1 MSDDPSTRPI
11 LCLWGFMGT
20 GKSTLGR
27 ALSEQVRLPFVDLDA
42 RIEAATGQSIA
53 ALFAV
58 QGEAAFRA
66 REAVELRGLLRR
78 RERGVIALGGGSLLD
93 DAVRAEALA
102 TAYVVSLVAPVAT
115 LLERVGANFRPLL
128 GDDPASRLGELL
140 ERRRPFYR
148 QAHASIS
155 SADSSP
161 EAIVAALCGLWRGW
175 N

>member
-78 RERGVIALGGGSLLD
+78 RERGIIALGGGSLLD
-93 DAVRAEALA
+93 DGVRAEALA
-102 TAYVVSLVAPVAT
+102 AAYVVHDD
-115 LLERVGANFRPLL
+115 PLL
-128 GDDPASRLGELL
+128 TAE
-140 ERRRPFYR
+140 
-148 QAHASIS
+148 HA
-155 SADSSP
+155 AT
-161 EAIVAALCGLWRGW
+161 G
-175 N
+175 